1 MNIIEY
7 KGKTDAEEKELLVTR
22 VVDGSSVIAGEV
34 LWVSEP
40 MDKARAMTG
49 TDCHILMEQWF
60 NGLSYQ
66 QQLGIL
72 PWRYE

>member
-7 KGKTDAEEKELLVTR
+7 KGKTDAEEKELL
-22 VVDGSSVIAGEV
+22 
-34 LWVSEP
+34 P
-40 MDKARAMTG
+40 MDKARAITG